1 MPTGAVRLCPGH
13 AARRPPGARMDPNT
27 MVIAV
32 AGIIVNGIV
41 ILVLGRTWL
50 SRRQPPPPIPQEQ
63 LENIEMR
70 LVQLQQAVDD
80 VAIEMERVAE
90 GQRFTARLL
99 AERAGGGGETERS
112 MEQG

>member
-1 MPTGAVRLCPGH
+1 MNE
-13 AARRPPGARMDPNT
+13 NT

-32 AGIIVNGIV
+32 VGIAVNGFV
-41 ILVLGRTWL
+41 IAVLGRAWL
-50 SRRQPPPPIPQEQ
+50 ARRQPPPPVPHHQ

-90 GQRFTARLL
+90 AQRFTAKLL
-99 AERAGGGGETERS
+99 SERGESDGQAERSISPR
-112 MEQG
+112 

>member
-1 MPTGAVRLCPGH
+1 
-13 AARRPPGARMDPNT
+13 MDPNT
-27 MVIAV
+27 AMIAMTAIV
-32 AGIIVNGIV
+32 VNGLLIA
-41 ILVLGRTWL
+41 VLGRAWIA
-50 SRRQPPPPIPQEQ
+50 RRQIPPAVPHEQ

-99 AERAGGGGETERS
+99 AERAESDEPSQRPVSER
-112 MEQG
+112 

>member
-1 MPTGAVRLCPGH
+1 
-13 AARRPPGARMDPNT
+13 MDENT

-32 AGIIVNGIV
+32 VGIAVNGLV
-41 ILVLGRTWL
+41 IAVLGRAWL
-50 SRRQPPPPIPQEQ
+50 SRRRPPPPMPYEQ

-90 GQRFTARLL
+90 AQRFTTKLL
-99 AERAGGGGETERS
+99 AERGESDGSAERS
-112 MEQG
+112 ISPR

>member
-1 MPTGAVRLCPGH
+1 
-13 AARRPPGARMDPNT
+13 MDPNT
-27 MVIAV
+27 MVIAIT
-32 AGIIVNGIV
+32 GIIVNGLV

-50 SRRQPPPPIPQEQ
+50 ARRQAPPSIPNEQ
-63 LENIEMR
+63 LVNIEMR

-99 AERAGGGGETERS
+99 SERSGGGEASERS
-112 MEQG
+112 TTAPG

>member
-1 MPTGAVRLCPGH
+1 
-13 AARRPPGARMDPNT
+13 MDENT

-32 AGIIVNGIV
+32 VGIIVNGLV
-41 ILVLGRTWL
+41 IAVLGRAWL
-50 SRRQPPPPIPQEQ
+50 ARRQAPPPPIPYER

-90 GQRFTARLL
+90 GQRFTAKLL
-99 AERAGGGGETERS
+99 SERVRDRS
-112 MEQG
+112 QSEGPGLSA

>member
-1 MPTGAVRLCPGH
+1 
-13 AARRPPGARMDPNT
+13 MDENT
-27 MVIAV
+27 ALIAI
-32 AGIIVNGIV
+32 AGIIVNGLV
-41 ILVLGRTWL
+41 IAVLGRAWL
-50 SRRQPPPPIPQEQ
+50 LRRQPPPPVPHEQ

-99 AERAGGGGETERS
+99 AERGDNDEPSERS
-112 MEQG
+112 ANQR

>member
-1 MPTGAVRLCPGH
+1 
-13 AARRPPGARMDPNT
+13 MDENT
-27 MVIAV
+27 AIIAV
-32 AGIIVNGIV
+32 TAIVVNGLLIA
-41 ILVLGRTWL
+41 VLGRAWIA
-50 SRRQPPPPIPQEQ
+50 RRQPPPAVPHEQ

-99 AERAGGGGETERS
+99 AERTESDEPSQRPVS
-112 MEQG
+112 ER

>member
-1 MPTGAVRLCPGH
+1 
-13 AARRPPGARMDPNT
+13 MDPNT

-32 AGIIVNGIV
+32 VGIIVNGLV
-41 ILVLGRTWL
+41 IAVLGRAWL
-50 SRRQPPPPIPQEQ
+50 SRRQPPPSIPQQQ

-90 GQRFTARLL
+90 GQRFAAKLL
-99 AERAGGGGETERS
+99 AERAG
-112 MEQG
+112 EQGDESGL

>member
-1 MPTGAVRLCPGH
+1 
-13 AARRPPGARMDPNT
+13 MDENT
-27 MVIAV
+27 AIIAV
-32 AGIIVNGIV
+32 TAIIVNGLLIA
-41 ILVLGRTWL
+41 VLGRAWIA
-50 SRRQPPPPIPQEQ
+50 RRQPPPPVPHEQ

-99 AERAGGGGETERS
+99 AERSESDEPSQRPVSER
-112 MEQG
+112 

>member
-1 MPTGAVRLCPGH
+1 
-13 AARRPPGARMDPNT
+13 MDENT
-27 MVIAV
+27 MVIASV
-32 AGIIVNGIV
+32 AIIVNGLV
-41 ILVLGRTWL
+41 IAILGRAWL
-50 SRRQPPPPIPQEQ
+50 ARRQPPAPIPHER

-70 LVQLQQAVDD
+70 LVELQQAVDD

>member
-1 MPTGAVRLCPGH
+1 
-13 AARRPPGARMDPNT
+13 MDENT

-32 AGIIVNGIV
+32 AGIAVNGLV
-41 ILVLGRTWL
+41 IAVLGRAWL
-50 SRRQPPPPIPQEQ
+50 ARRQPPPSIPHDR

-70 LVQLQQAVDD
+70 LVELQQAVDD

-99 AERAGGGGETERS
+99 ADRGESDGSPSAR
-112 MEQG
+112 

>member
-1 MPTGAVRLCPGH
+1 
-13 AARRPPGARMDPNT
+13 MDPNT
-27 MVIAV
+27 AMIAV
-32 AGIIVNGIV
+32 TAIVVNGLLIA
-41 ILVLGRTWL
+41 VLGRAWIA
-50 SRRQPPPPIPQEQ
+50 RRQPPPAVPHEQ

-99 AERAGGGGETERS
+99 AERGESDEPSQRPVSER
-112 MEQG
+112 

>member
-1 MPTGAVRLCPGH
+1 
-13 AARRPPGARMDPNT
+13 MDENT
-27 MVIAV
+27 ALIAI
-32 AGIIVNGIV
+32 AGIIVNGLV
-41 ILVLGRTWL
+41 IAVLGRAWL
-50 SRRQPPPPIPQEQ
+50 SRRQPPPPVPHEQ

-99 AERAGGGGETERS
+99 AERGDNDEPSERS
-112 MEQG
+112 ANQR

>member
-1 MPTGAVRLCPGH
+1 
-13 AARRPPGARMDPNT
+13 MDENT

-32 AGIIVNGIV
+32 VGIAVNGLV
-41 ILVLGRTWL
+41 IAVLGRAWL
-50 SRRQPPPPIPQEQ
+50 SRRQPPPPMPHEQ

-90 GQRFTARLL
+90 AQRYTTKLL
-99 AERAGGGGETERS
+99 AERGESDGPAERS
-112 MEQG
+112 ISPR

>member
-1 MPTGAVRLCPGH
+1 
-13 AARRPPGARMDPNT
+13 MDPNT
-27 MVIAV
+27 AMIAMTAIV
-32 AGIIVNGIV
+32 VNGLLIA
-41 ILVLGRTWL
+41 VLGRAWIA
-50 SRRQPPPPIPQEQ
+50 RRQPPPAVPHEQ

-99 AERAGGGGETERS
+99 AERGESDESSRRPVSER
-112 MEQG
+112 

>member
-1 MPTGAVRLCPGH
+1 
-13 AARRPPGARMDPNT
+13 MDENT

-32 AGIIVNGIV
+32 AGIAVNGLV
-41 ILVLGRTWL
+41 IAVLGRAWL
-50 SRRQPPPPIPQEQ
+50 SRRPPPPIPHEQ

-90 GQRFTARLL
+90 GQRFTAKLL
-99 AERAGGGGETERS
+99 AERGESDGPAEHSISPR
-112 MEQG
+112 